1 MPGEMLGGGFAD
13 EADSADSLLRNW
25 IYVDA
30 DGRPLTAEE
39 LEISPDTK
47 LAHLVPFV
55 VRGQVD
61 QRKFDRLLRTLAT
74 WPVPIDVRQVRIN
87 PGATGGGAEINRPM
101 MPQPGRD
108 GSGDGGVRRYDF
120 TVELRGMIALANP
133 PDPAI
138 LGIDES
144 GDSDPAAA
152 DALPSEE

>member
-39 LEISPDTK
+39 LETSPDTK

-55 VRGQVD
+55 VRGRVD

-101 MPQPGRD
+101 MPQTGRD